1 MKWLNNIEW
10 ANPEFFWLLLIIPL
24 IIGWYILRRNRWKG
38 EIPFSQTSNFP
49 QKQFNWYNI
58 LVHIPFALRLI
69 ALSAIIVALARPQ
82 SSLSWQDVTTEG
94 IDIVIALDVS
104 GSMLA
109 EDFSPNR
116 LEASKEVAM
125 EFISERPSDRIG
137 LVVYGGE
144 SFTQCPLTTDHDVII
159 NLFKGIKHGIIE
171 DGTAIG
177 MGLATAVNRLRESD
191 AKSRVVILLTDGE
204 NNKGSIPPITA
215 AEIAREFGV
224 RVYTIGV
231 GTIGE
236 APYPVQTMFGIK
248 RQMQEVRIDEKTLQ
262 EIASM
267 TDGKYFRATDNKK
280 LAQIYQEI
288 DQMEKAKIQVTEYKK
303 KSEEFFPFA
312 IIASLVLVFEFLF
325 SKLILKGVL

>member
-24 IIGWYILRRNRWKG
+24 IIGWYILRRNKWKG
-38 EIPFSQTSNFP
+38 EIPFSQTSNFS

-177 MGLATAVNRLRESD
+177 MGLATTVNRLRESD

-303 KSEEFFPFA
+303 KSEEFLPFA
-312 IIASLVLVFEFLF
+312 IIACVLLVLEFLF